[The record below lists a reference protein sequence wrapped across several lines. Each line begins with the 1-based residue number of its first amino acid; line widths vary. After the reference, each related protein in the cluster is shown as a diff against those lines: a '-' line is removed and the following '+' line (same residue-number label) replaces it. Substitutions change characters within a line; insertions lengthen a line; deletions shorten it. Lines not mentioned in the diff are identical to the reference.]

1 MSVVMDAEFST
12 VQWYYESRIYSQAMR
27 QVVVRL
33 IEEEAGV
40 YVGLSQQEEGE
51 SVSLM
56 VTQERV
62 SLFTKT
68 NRFVYWATLIC

>member
-1 MSVVMDAEFST
+1 
-12 VQWYYESRIYSQAMR
+12 MR

-51 SVSLM
+51 SVFLT

-62 SLFTKT
+62 LLFLRQTDLFIEP
-68 NRFVYWATLIC
+68 R

>member
-1 MSVVMDAEFST
+1 MSVVIYAEFST

-51 SVSLM
+51 SVFLT

-62 SLFTKT
+62 LLFLRQTDLFIEP
-68 NRFVYWATLIC
+68 R

>member
-1 MSVVMDAEFST
+1 
-12 VQWYYESRIYSQAMR
+12 MR

-33 IEEEAGV
+33 IEQEAGV
-40 YVGLSQQEEGE
+40 EVDLSQQEEGE

-68 NRFVYWATLIC
+68 NRFVY